1 MIICINDAP
10 GVMQHGSFGRV
21 LKRNVCQFLFCKLH
35 ILKDVQGQWG
45 AGEDSREFL
54 GLQGDQTRQS

>member
-10 GVMQHGSFGRV
+10 GVMQHGSLGRV

-45 AGEDSREFL
+45 VGEDS
-54 GLQGDQTRQS
+54 